1 MHRLQI
7 SIVDFGPVLARDENP
22 VPRQWLCIRNVHHEG
37 FDPSYDFDN
46 NLIRFSRVDQSV
58 YLE

>member
-22 VPRQWLCIRNVHHEG
+22 VPRQWLCIGNVHHEG

-46 NLIRFSRVDQSV
+46 NLIRFSRVD
-58 YLE
+58 